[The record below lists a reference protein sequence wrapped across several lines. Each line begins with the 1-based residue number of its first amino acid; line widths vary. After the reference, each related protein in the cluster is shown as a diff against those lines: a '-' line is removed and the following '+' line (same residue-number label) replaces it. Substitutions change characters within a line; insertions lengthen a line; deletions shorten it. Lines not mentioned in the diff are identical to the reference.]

1 MLRPANHPAEDASR
15 KELLW
20 ASLRLLV
27 MLLALTF
34 LVVPILRDL
43 PFGATTRI
51 GLLAWLLVALVLYWM
66 YAGLGYRALLL
77 SQLFVFSTAATL
89 LTAKAILVI
98 MGIERFSILR
108 RTARGLILIGAAMA
122 GVNLGFMLVG
132 MIRRRQSRQKPVA
145 VEPANR
151 PTEQPTGTR

>member
-132 MIRRRQSRQKPVA
+132 MIRRRQSRQKPAA
-145 VEPANR
+145 VEPGNQ